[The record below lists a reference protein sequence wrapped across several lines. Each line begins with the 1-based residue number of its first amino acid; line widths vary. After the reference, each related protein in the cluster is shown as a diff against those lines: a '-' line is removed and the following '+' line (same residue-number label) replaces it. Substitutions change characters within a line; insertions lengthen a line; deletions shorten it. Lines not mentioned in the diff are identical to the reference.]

1 MKIKKNPILKV
12 EYVDKYYGN
21 GTIITKAL
29 NQITFQINSGEFVCI
44 MGPSG
49 SGKTTLLNCISTIDS
64 VSSGHIIIDEQD
76 ITDLT
81 ENDLA
86 EFRRNNLGFVFQD
99 FNLLD
104 TLTVE
109 ENISLPLVLKKVD
122 ADIIT
127 NLVQQLATDL
137 NLSDILNKFP
147 SQISGGQKQR
157 CAFVRAIITKPK
169 LILADEPTGSLDSNS
184 SKIVLESMCKLNINT
199 NSTIIMVTHDA
210 LCASYSNRILFLK
223 DGKIYNEI
231 YKGEKNRYDY
241 YHETLD
247 VISSIGGNYLC

>member
-1 MKIKKNPILKV
+1 
-12 EYVDKYYGN
+12 
-21 GTIITKAL
+21 
-29 NQITFQINSGEFVCI
+29 